1 MSYDKKN
8 GTLVSREL
16 SEDTKGADMSN
27 ITDKVVLSILCT
39 VLLMGETDFTRPVIV
54 TLVTLTLAALT
65 IYFTKQRTAIV
76 LLVLFAAC
84 CVIEPMFTFFLP
96 LLFYDC
102 YRYSFW
108 WGFAS
113 LGALIRAWDL
123 YEPWEMLLWAG
134 LSLMAVLLSYR
145 TKRME
150 ELKQDWIHLRDT
162 STELNMVMRQRN
174 KELLE
179 KQDYE
184 VHLATLKERNRI
196 AREIHDHV
204 GHMLSRSILQVGALT
219 TIHKEEPLHEQ
230 LTSINDTLNQ
240 AMNNIRES
248 VHDLHDE
255 SIDLK
260 QAIVDTTKEMREKY
274 DLHFEYDMSK
284 AVPRT
289 IKYCFIAIIKEA
301 MSNIVKHS
309 NADTVTIILRE
320 HPGFYQLSVE
330 DNGTL
335 NKDAEKAKTAQAKSD
350 VLSEHGI
357 GLSNM
362 KERVEALNGTLHIQK
377 ENGYKI
383 FVSIRKTEEAK

>member
-1 MSYDKKN
+1 MIRKMVHLGVDSYRKI
-8 GTLVSREL
+8 R
-16 SEDTKGADMSN
+16 KGQIMSN
-27 ITDKVVLSILCT
+27 ITDKVVLGILCA
-39 VLLMGETDFTRPVIV
+39 VLLMGETDFTRPVVV
-54 TLVTLTLAALT
+54 TLISLTLAALT
-65 IYFTKQRTAIV
+65 IYFTNRRTTIV

-84 CVIEPMFTFFLP
+84 CVIEPMCTFFLP
-96 LLFYDC
+96 ILFYDC
-102 YRYSFW
+102 FRNSFW

-113 LGALIRAWDL
+113 AGALIRAWDL
-123 YEPWEMLLWAG
+123 YEPRELMLWLG
-134 LSLMAVLLSYR
+134 LSLTAVLLSYR

-150 ELKQDWIHLRDT
+150 EWKQEWIHLRDT
-162 STELNMVMRQRN
+162 STELNMGMRQRN

-260 QAIVDTTKEMREKY
+260 QAILDTTKEMSEKY
-274 DLHFEYDMSK
+274 ELHFEYDMSK
-284 AVPRT
+284 AVPHT

-330 DNGTL
+330 DNGTQ
-335 NKDAEKAKTAQAKSD
+335 DRDTERSKASWVKADMLSD
-350 VLSEHGI
+350 HGI

-362 KERVEALNGTLHIQK
+362 KERVEALNGTLHIRR

-383 FVSIRKTEEAK
+383 FVSIRKKEEAI

>member
-1 MSYDKKN
+1 
-8 GTLVSREL
+8 
-16 SEDTKGADMSN
+16 MSN
-27 ITDKVVLSILCT
+27 ITDKVVLSILCA
-39 VLLMGETDFTRPVIV
+39 VLLMGETDFTRPVV
-54 TLVTLTLAALT
+54 AALVTLTLAALT
-65 IYFTKQRTAIV
+65 IYFTNRRTTIV
-76 LLVLFAAC
+76 LLVLFAVC
-84 CVIEPMFTFFLP
+84 CVIEPMCTFFLP

-102 YRYSFW
+102 FRYSFW

-113 LGALIRAWDL
+113 AGALIRAWDM
-123 YEPWEMLLWAG
+123 YKPWEMMLWIG
-134 LSLMAVLLSYR
+134 LSAIAVLLSYR

-150 ELKQDWIHLRDT
+150 ELRSDWIHLRDT

-184 VHLATLKERNRI
+184 VHMAKLKERNRI

-204 GHMLSRSILQVGALT
+204 GHMLSRSILQVGALG

-248 VHDLHDE
+248 VHDLHDD

-260 QAIVDTTKEMREKY
+260 QAVLDTTKEMREKY

-289 IKYCFIAIIKEA
+289 IKYCFIGIIKEA

-309 NADTVTIILRE
+309 NADTIIIILRE

-330 DNGTL
+330 DNGTQDRDTERI
-335 NKDAEKAKTAQAKSD
+335 KISQARAD
-350 VLSEHGI
+350 MLSNHGM

-362 KERVEALNGTLHIQK
+362 KERVEALQGTLHIK
-377 ENGYKI
+377 EENGYKI
-383 FVSIRKTEEAK
+383 FVSIRKTEDAT